1 MIRVSEPCL
10 SDRPALLFVGSML
23 PSSVGAKSQDE
34 EVARRLALAGWRI
47 LTVSHRLSRVGRV
60 VDILLSIWGW
70 RRRYDVACV
79 SVFSGLAFRWAEA
92 ACFVLRLLGKPYVL
106 ALHGGNLPA
115 FARGTA
121 KRVRRLFQSAV
132 AVTAPSHYLL
142 ETMRPFRND
151 LLLVPNALG
160 TRSFSFRPRE
170 TPAPRLIWVR
180 AFHEIYNPTLAPRV
194 VAALA
199 PKCPAVHLT
208 MVGRD
213 KDGSLSRVKRI
224 ASELGVADRIELPGS
239 VPNAEIGAWLDRS
252 DVFLNTTNVDN
263 TPISVLEAQAAGL
276 CVISTN
282 VGGLPY
288 LLEDGKDALLV
299 PPDDFAA
306 MAEAVRRVIT
316 EPGLAAAL
324 SRNGRAKAECFDW
337 SRVLPQWEGVFER
350 VGCGTRRGIVE
361 ESER

>member
-1 MIRVSEPCL
+1 MSLP
-10 SDRPALLFVGSML
+10 DRGALLFVGSML
-23 PSSVGAKSQDE
+23 PQSVGVKSQDQ
-34 EVARRLALAGWRI
+34 EVARRLASAGWRV
-47 LTVSHRLSRVGRV
+47 LTVSHRLSRLGRV
-60 VDILLSIWGW
+60 VDILLSIWKW
-70 RRRYDVACV
+70 RRRYDAACI

-92 ACFVLRLLGKPYVL
+92 ACIVLRVLGKPYIL

-115 FARGTA
+115 FARA
-121 KRVRRLFQSAV
+121 SPKRARRLFESAF

-142 ETMRPFRND
+142 ETMRPYRND
-151 LLLVPNALG
+151 LLLIPNALE

-199 PKCPAVHLT
+199 PTCPSVHLT

-213 KDGSLSRVKRI
+213 KDGSLSRVRRV
-224 ASELGVADRIELPGS
+224 ASELGVADRVELPGP
-239 VPNAEIGAWLDRS
+239 VPNAEIGAWLDRD

-276 CVISTN
+276 CVVSTN

-288 LLEDGKDALLV
+288 LLADGKDALLV
-299 PPDDFAA
+299 PPDDPAA
-306 MAEAVRRVIT
+306 MAEAVRRLFT
-316 EPGLAAAL
+316 EPGLAASL
-324 SRNGRAKAECFDW
+324 SRNGRAKAERFDW
-337 SRVLPQWEGVFER
+337 SCVLPQWEGLFEK
-350 VGCGTRRGIVE
+350 VGFGRASGAVE
-361 ESER
+361 EGGR